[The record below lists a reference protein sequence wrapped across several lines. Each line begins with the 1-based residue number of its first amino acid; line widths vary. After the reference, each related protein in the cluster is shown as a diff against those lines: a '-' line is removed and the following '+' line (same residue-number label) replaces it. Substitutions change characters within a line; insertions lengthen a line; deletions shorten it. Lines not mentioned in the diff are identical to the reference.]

1 MSSAKSVTALR
12 SQKTEGWSDRLI
24 ALLATIGSVGQV
36 QTSTAVFFC
45 HNGPFAVVALAFY
58 PVPKP
63 FGKRNATQPPNRLP
77 QPAGK
82 ARA

>member
-36 QTSTAVFFC
+36 QTSTAVF
-45 HNGPFAVVALAFY
+45 LSQW
-58 PVPKP
+58 PVR
-63 FGKRNATQPPNRLP
+63 GGGSRILP
-77 QPAGK
+77 RP
-82 ARA
+82 